1 MREPRRGRSII
12 RDADIREASKPKRH
26 EPLKPG
32 KEREVPIAGL
42 PHLQRLEVV
51 SPTDD

>member
-1 MREPRRGRSII
+1 MREPRRGRSVN
-12 RDADIREASKPKRH
+12 RAAEIREACKPKRH

-32 KEREVPIAGL
+32 KEREVPIEGL